1 VRAEARKLR
10 AVTPHEP
17 PSCTPDWIPLRT
29 FWYST
34 GSPESLRV
42 INTKGI
48 NVNCTSSLT
57 QGCLNCFNTREILG
71 FKASCTKAVKRM
83 CSTMRNCP
91 QKHLERAKS
100 TLVLLSR
107 LLEHVASNSGVP
119 IEDISL
125 SQLAYEVE
133 MFGEERHNIP
143 KPK

>member
-1 VRAEARKLR
+1 MSHRRHARLIGSSCAQFCSTHWITSKL
-10 AVTPHEP
+10 
-17 PSCTPDWIPLRT
+17 
-29 FWYST
+29 
-34 GSPESLRV
+34 ESV

-57 QGCLNCFNTREILG
+57 QECLNCFNTREILG

-125 SQLAYEVE
+125 SQLAYQVE